1 MKPTSTRERVLL
13 ICLPAF
19 MVIAVYG
26 WLIYP
31 RQPLEQAE
39 TALRAAQA
47 KVPSLTDVA
56 EKQVK
61 IKRLDQQLAEADER
75 NSELKA
81 RRREVMTP
89 RTSGSNQQLT
99 TIQDLTT
106 LMISRNLRLLDQG
119 PMDGKTADL
128 PEALRQAADQ
138 LSDKGETKLEPVMWQ
153 LHFHGRY
160 QDVLSVVKFLAETDH
175 PAIPIQLLMDE
186 VPTDTDWRT
195 WTLVVWI

>member
-19 MVIAVYG
+19 MVLAVYG

-31 RQPLEQAE
+31 RQPLEQADV
-39 TALRAAQA
+39 ALRAAQA
-47 KVPSLTDVA
+47 QEPSLTDMA
-56 EKQVK
+56 EKQVQ
-61 IKRLDQQLAEADER
+61 IKRLDQQLAEADQR
-75 NSELKA
+75 NAELKA

-119 PMDGKTADL
+119 PVDGKTADL
-128 PEALRQAADQ
+128 PESLRQAADQ
-138 LSDKGETKLEPVMWQ
+138 LSDKGESKLEPVMWQ
-153 LHFHGRY
+153 LQFHGRY
-160 QDVLSVVKFLAETDH
+160 RDVLSVVKFLAETDH

-186 VPTDTDWRT
+186 VLTDTDWRA